1 MSLINF
7 FEEFSDSGS
16 LLNAKFIKNKS
27 IVFLAAKSLKQFLSL
42 AKEIRSINKNVVPGY
57 WPIIEDTYW
66 ISPLAPETELNRL
79 GWEFLNEK
87 LKRIPVLLDLELPIL
102 RPKMDLIKQVLFSF
116 AALKNN
122 ATIISGLYSQL
133 QRNKSPIYTAEYPI
147 PFLDLSFNYKKIP
160 CQRIYMCYTSMCP
173 NILKNAFRYFVKK
186 QRCPVGLGVIAK
198 GIFGDEKIIT
208 EKDLLYDLKYFKNTR
223 EIFIFR
229 LGGLTKELAA
239 KIGA

>member
-122 ATIISGLYSQL
+122 ATINSGLLGCGFAS
-133 QRNKSPIYTAEYPI
+133 KSFVLFHT
-147 PFLDLSFNYKKIP
+147 
-160 CQRIYMCYTSMCP
+160 
-173 NILKNAFRYFVKK
+173 RYNF
-186 QRCPVGLGVIAK
+186 
-198 GIFGDEKIIT
+198 F
-208 EKDLLYDLKYFKNTR
+208 
-223 EIFIFR
+223 
-229 LGGLTKELAA
+229 
-239 KIGA
+239 